1 MRSPATYE
9 ESIMTNFR
17 KPLVLAFA
25 GLLVAGLAA
34 PAFAETAWE
43 RNHPRRDQV
52 NDRISNQ
59 FHRINQE
66 RREGELSRGQARAMR
81 MQERGVL
88 AEERAD
94 ARLHGGHITRG
105 EQAQLNRDL
114 NAIGRE
120 IPR

>member
-1 MRSPATYE
+1 M
-9 ESIMTNFR
+9 SIFR

-25 GLLVAGLAA
+25 GLLVAGLTT
-34 PAFAETAWE
+34 PAFAESVWD

-52 NDRISNQ
+52 NDRIGNQ
-59 FHRINQE
+59 LHRINQE

-94 ARLHGGHITRG
+94 ARLHGGHITRV

-114 NAIGRE
+114 NAIGHE

>member
-1 MRSPATYE
+1 MPT
-9 ESIMTNFR
+9 FR
-17 KPLVLAFA
+17 KPLLLAFA
-25 GLLVAGLAA
+25 GVLVAGLAT
-34 PAFAETAWE
+34 PAFAESVWE

-52 NDRISNQ
+52 NDRVANQ

-66 RREGELSRGQARAMR
+66 RREGELTRGQARALR
-81 MQERGVL
+81 QQERGVL

-94 ARLHGGHITRG
+94 ARLHGGHITRV

-114 NAIGRE
+114 NAIGHE

>member
-1 MRSPATYE
+1 
-9 ESIMTNFR
+9 MTNVR

-81 MQERGVL
+81 MQERGVR

-94 ARLHGGHITRG
+94 ARLHGGHITRV

-114 NAIGRE
+114 NGIGRE